1 MSTFKFDMIFADS
14 PYFLSNNGI
23 SAKNGKKVSVNKG
36 DGQRRNY
43 RIYQRIQSY
52 RKKIKDLSFLPY
64 QQIVCEDSL
73 IDYGLPF

>member
-36 DGQRRNY
+36 MDKDGTIESINEFNLTERKLK
-43 RIYQRIQSY
+43 ICHSY
-52 RKKIKDLSFLPY
+52 LVNKLFVKIL
-64 QQIVCEDSL
+64 
-73 IDYGLPF
+73 